1 MKIKS
6 ILLSLLLGLGA
17 GKAAAQQ
24 ITVSPIP
31 QNIEWGAKAFDGTAT
46 YKFTGSEEADA
57 DAVAALTAFRAPQTG
72 SADVEIIIGERGDA
86 AVAAY
91 ESEIP
96 AKAEGYYLKVEPG
109 KVVIAGNDANGTFY
123 GVQTF
128 LQVAAQ
134 PEVMQVTV
142 KDWPDMLERGVVE
155 GFYGNNWSQTDRIRQ
170 FQFYGRNKM
179 NVYIYGPKDDP
190 YHRYRWRENY
200 PTAEANKMKELVAE
214 AHKNKVNFVWAVH
227 PGIDIKW
234 NKTDSLNVI
243 KKLEFMYGLGVRAF
257 AVFFDDITGEGTS
270 GVKQAQLLN
279 YITDEF
285 VRKHEG
291 VQPLILC
298 PTDYN
303 RAWAGDT
310 YLNALRDN
318 MYKEVRIMWTGNSVV
333 DFINK
338 SDLEWVNPRIGRK
351 AYIWLNYPVTDYC
364 GRHLLMGPTFGDD
377 LDIADMVSGYT
388 SNPMEYAEASML
400 SLYSIADFTWHE
412 AAYDCNAS
420 WERAIKY
427 LMPTHAEAFH
437 VFCEHN
443 VDLGANGHGLRR
455 MNESVAFKAAAEAF
469 KTAIANGYNAEAVKS
484 MKQQFAIITNAADEL
499 LANTDQPELTAE
511 ITPWVQ
517 VMKIVGQRGALTM
530 ALYDNLQAAEPE
542 KFIENYLAIT
552 ALEQQQKSVMS
563 RDFEGSIMKVNPA
576 VAELVVQ
583 PFIKEQLAALIAAYK
598 KTYDYRLDVFPAEL
612 IEEGDYFIKYNNR
625 YLSNTNAGSVG
636 GNPSFLSSLDN
647 VNPTRQYWH
656 ISLDP
661 TTSRYKIVNVKDSR
675 YLNENGAFSAG
686 DSNPYEAGWHTYN
699 LYRMNG
705 KYAIQN
711 AGSAGN
717 KFWKASS
724 TRISQGTSNELN
736 NDQFIFEL
744 VPVAGAVE
752 HPTIEEGKEYAIMDA
767 QGRYLTN
774 TNSGGSGGNPTFRT
788 KYAGANK
795 AQAWK
800 FSVDATTKRWKLVN
814 AKDGRY
820 VNEYANFGT
829 NEFFSTW
836 NTYIITEL
844 GGLFSIRN
852 AGEAGTNYW
861 YIDSSVTPPRI
872 NAKAMDAGESY
883 QFSIVDFNVATGI
896 NRAATTSGADGTL
909 TLRVVGGELHVDTPA
924 AISSMTLF
932 SADGRTL
939 RTERGTAAMSVAGM
953 NGGVYL
959 LSVETA
965 DGIAKTFR
973 VQLK

>member
-318 MYKEVRIMWTGNSVV
+318 MYQEVRIMWTGNSVV

-351 AYIWLNYPVTDYC
+351 AYIWLN
-364 GRHLLMGPTFGDD
+364 
-377 LDIADMVSGYT
+377 
-388 SNPMEYAEASML
+388 
-400 SLYSIADFTWHE
+400 
-412 AAYDCNAS
+412 
-420 WERAIKY
+420 
-427 LMPTHAEAFH
+427 
-437 VFCEHN
+437 
-443 VDLGANGHGLRR
+443 
-455 MNESVAFKAAAEAF
+455 
-469 KTAIANGYNAEAVKS
+469 
-484 MKQQFAIITNAADEL
+484 
-499 LANTDQPELTAE
+499 
-511 ITPWVQ
+511 
-517 VMKIVGQRGALTM
+517 
-530 ALYDNLQAAEPE
+530 
-542 KFIENYLAIT
+542 
-552 ALEQQQKSVMS
+552 
-563 RDFEGSIMKVNPA
+563 
-576 VAELVVQ
+576 
-583 PFIKEQLAALIAAYK
+583 
-598 KTYDYRLDVFPAEL
+598 
-612 IEEGDYFIKYNNR
+612 
-625 YLSNTNAGSVG
+625 
-636 GNPSFLSSLDN
+636 
-647 VNPTRQYWH
+647 
-656 ISLDP
+656 
-661 TTSRYKIVNVKDSR
+661 
-675 YLNENGAFSAG
+675 
-686 DSNPYEAGWHTYN
+686 
-699 LYRMNG
+699 
-705 KYAIQN
+705 
-711 AGSAGN
+711 
-717 KFWKASS
+717 
-724 TRISQGTSNELN
+724 
-736 NDQFIFEL
+736 
-744 VPVAGAVE
+744 
-752 HPTIEEGKEYAIMDA
+752 
-767 QGRYLTN
+767 
-774 TNSGGSGGNPTFRT
+774 
-788 KYAGANK
+788 
-795 AQAWK
+795 
-800 FSVDATTKRWKLVN
+800 
-814 AKDGRY
+814 
-820 VNEYANFGT
+820 
-829 NEFFSTW
+829 
-836 NTYIITEL
+836 
-844 GGLFSIRN
+844 
-852 AGEAGTNYW
+852 
-861 YIDSSVTPPRI
+861 
-872 NAKAMDAGESY
+872 
-883 QFSIVDFNVATGI
+883 
-896 NRAATTSGADGTL
+896 
-909 TLRVVGGELHVDTPA
+909 
-924 AISSMTLF
+924 
-932 SADGRTL
+932 
-939 RTERGTAAMSVAGM
+939 
-953 NGGVYL
+953 
-959 LSVETA
+959 
-965 DGIAKTFR
+965 
-973 VQLK
+973 

>member
-96 AKAEGYYLKVEPG
+96 AKAEGYYLKVQPG

-285 VRKHEG
+285 VRKHDG

-400 SLYSIADFTWHE
+400 SLYSIADFTWHG
-412 AAYDCNAS
+412 ATYDSNAS

-469 KTAIANGYNAEAVKS
+469 KTAIANGYNAKAVES
-484 MKQQFAIITNAADEL
+484 MKQQFAIITDAADEL

-661 TTSRYKIVNVKDSR
+661 
-675 YLNENGAFSAG
+675 
-686 DSNPYEAGWHTYN
+686 
-699 LYRMNG
+699 
-705 KYAIQN
+705 
-711 AGSAGN
+711 
-717 KFWKASS
+717 
-724 TRISQGTSNELN
+724 
-736 NDQFIFEL
+736 
-744 VPVAGAVE
+744 
-752 HPTIEEGKEYAIMDA
+752 
-767 QGRYLTN
+767 
-774 TNSGGSGGNPTFRT
+774 
-788 KYAGANK
+788 
-795 AQAWK
+795 
-800 FSVDATTKRWKLVN
+800 
-814 AKDGRY
+814 
-820 VNEYANFGT
+820 
-829 NEFFSTW
+829 
-836 NTYIITEL
+836 
-844 GGLFSIRN
+844 
-852 AGEAGTNYW
+852 
-861 YIDSSVTPPRI
+861 
-872 NAKAMDAGESY
+872 
-883 QFSIVDFNVATGI
+883 
-896 NRAATTSGADGTL
+896 
-909 TLRVVGGELHVDTPA
+909 
-924 AISSMTLF
+924 
-932 SADGRTL
+932 
-939 RTERGTAAMSVAGM
+939 
-953 NGGVYL
+953 
-959 LSVETA
+959 
-965 DGIAKTFR
+965 
-973 VQLK
+973 

>member
-303 RAWAGDT
+303 RAWAGDK

-318 MYKEVRIMWTGNSVV
+318 MYQEVRIMWTGNSVV

-469 KTAIANGYNAEAVKS
+469 KTAIAGGYNAEAVKS
-484 MKQQFAIITNAADEL
+484 MKQQFTIITNAADEL

-612 IEEGDYFIKYNNR
+612 IEEGDYFI
-625 YLSNTNAGSVG
+625 STTTATS
-636 GNPSFLSSLDN
+636 
-647 VNPTRQYWH
+647 PT
-656 ISLDP
+656 P
-661 TTSRYKIVNVKDSR
+661 
-675 YLNENGAFSAG
+675 
-686 DSNPYEAGWHTYN
+686 
-699 LYRMNG
+699 
-705 KYAIQN
+705 
-711 AGSAGN
+711 
-717 KFWKASS
+717 
-724 TRISQGTSNELN
+724 
-736 NDQFIFEL
+736 
-744 VPVAGAVE
+744 
-752 HPTIEEGKEYAIMDA
+752 
-767 QGRYLTN
+767 
-774 TNSGGSGGNPTFRT
+774 
-788 KYAGANK
+788 
-795 AQAWK
+795 
-800 FSVDATTKRWKLVN
+800 
-814 AKDGRY
+814 
-820 VNEYANFGT
+820 
-829 NEFFSTW
+829 
-836 NTYIITEL
+836 
-844 GGLFSIRN
+844 
-852 AGEAGTNYW
+852 
-861 YIDSSVTPPRI
+861 
-872 NAKAMDAGESY
+872 
-883 QFSIVDFNVATGI
+883 
-896 NRAATTSGADGTL
+896 
-909 TLRVVGGELHVDTPA
+909 TPA
-924 AISSMTLF
+924 AW
-932 SADGRTL
+932 
-939 RTERGTAAMSVAGM
+939 AATPPSFPA
-953 NGGVYL
+953 
-959 LSVETA
+959 ST
-965 DGIAKTFR
+965 T
-973 VQLK
+973 